1 VQHNIWDLG
10 TTVPFKCHDRG
21 ARVPSRSAATTL
33 ALDELGYE
41 TLGGRKQWPLVKRR
55 EAVSVS

>member
-1 VQHNIWDLG
+1 MGAG
-10 TTVPFKCHDRG
+10 TLPRRG
-21 ARVPSRSAATTL
+21 RGLQIALL

-41 TLGGRKQWPLVKRR
+41 TLGGRNQWRLVKRR